1 MNRRLGKWNAP
12 LLALQLP
19 IILFKHVHD
28 FYLWLFFKKKTKD
41 WIRNKLKIDLP
52 IAGIGAAMLYSICCC
67 VTAATMEMKRLKVVR
82 SHGLV
87 DKTDYEQVVPMHAAW
102 LLLQF
107 FFLAGLDS
115 FLRKSIEEFYTDQA
129 PQHLRDKLQGSNA
142 DGATKRYLNT
152 AVDFVCGLGFV
163 LGVLSVYVVGKLSEI
178 GGNPSWFQYTLNRS
192 RLDRYYWV
200 LAGLSGANLVVF
212 QFVALGYVRR
222 PSEGP
227 DDPL

>member
-19 IILFKHVHD
+19 IIYFKLFHGLC
-28 FYLWLFFKKKTKD
+28 LWLLFQKNSKD
-41 WIRNKLKIDLP
+41 WIRKIFKIDLP
-52 IAGIGAAMLYSICCC
+52 IIGIGAAMLCSVCCC
-67 VTAATMEMKRLKVVR
+67 VTAAIMEMKRLKVVR

-87 DKTDYEQVVPMHAAW
+87 DKPDYEEVPMHAAW
-102 LLLQF
+102 LLFQF

-129 PQHLRDKLQGSNA
+129 PQHLRNKLEGTDPNGA
-142 DGATKRYLNT
+142 ATKRYLKT

-163 LGVLSVYVVGKLSEI
+163 FGMLSVYVVGKLSEI
-178 GGNPSWFQYTLNRS
+178 GGNPNWFQYTLNKS

-200 LAGLSGANLVVF
+200 LAGLSGVNLVVF
-212 QFVALGYVRR
+212 QLVALGYVRR
-222 PSEGP
+222 P
-227 DDPL
+227 